1 MLKMFVLVLVF
12 IGGSARAHQFTPTY
26 PKLTTS
32 HVLGIYKAEMVLF
45 NTRKEI
51 KYFSLGVFDKDWNSI
66 KFASESKIIPLA
78 YQERKYL
85 DIYIRDED
93 RSKAMYICSKS
104 KILSSVKDTSIVA
117 SRICSKIK

>member
-1 MLKMFVLVLVF
+1 MIRVYLLVLVF
-12 IGGSARAHQFTPTY
+12 LSGYASAHQFTPTY
-26 PKLTTS
+26 PELTTS
-32 HVLGIYKAEMVLF
+32 HISGVYKTEMLLF

-51 KYFSLGVFDKDWNSI
+51 KYYSLGVFDKDWNSV
-66 KFASESKIIPLA
+66 KFASEAKIIPIA

-85 DIYIRDED
+85 NIYIRNQD
-93 RSKAMYICSKS
+93 RFKAVYICSKS